1 MEETDSKYFYSGWS
15 LWATIKN
22 EVKFYPI
29 GDDPGSLKILVYTIV
44 KPAFFLN
51 VAYRVKRH
59 VYEKHEWNWFARGV
73 TRLLDILNMLY
84 ASSLISTLADV
95 GEGFY
100 IQHGMGIVI
109 GRLARIGN
117 NVKIFNG
124 VTLGNLRPGEKG
136 QPQVGN
142 NCVIGTGAKLL
153 GDIRIGDNV
162 NIGANAVV
170 LESFGSDVT
179 VVGVPARA
187 ISRNGDRENP
197 GRET

>member
-1 MEETDSKYFYSGWS
+1 MEETNSTYFYSGWS
-15 LWATIKN
+15 LWKTIKN
-22 EVKFYPI
+22 EARFYPI
-29 GDDPGSLKILVYTIV
+29 GDNPGTFKILSYIV
-44 KPAFFLN
+44 FKPAFFLDA
-51 VAYRVKRH
+51 AYRVKRH
-59 VYEKHEWNWFARGV
+59 VYEKHGWNRFGRAV
-73 TRLLDILNMLY
+73 TRLLDFLIMSHV
-84 ASSLISTLADV
+84 SSLISTGATI

-124 VTLGNLRPGEKG
+124 VTLGNVRPGEKG

-170 LESFGSDVT
+170 LKSFGSNLT
-179 VVGVPARA
+179 LVGVPAQA
-187 ISRNGDRENP
+187 INKSGEQENAA
-197 GRET
+197 EEV